1 MTSPLP
7 AAVFKWSTP
16 IPRDGYPRPS
26 HPAPDLYR
34 VADVAPLR
42 AWFDGHGYGDVV
54 LERASNVIRAT
65 LPKVPHSQRRDQL
78 RALAHVLRVAGLHV
92 DEHKESRVVG
102 LWIVDPVPYGSRLPV
117 EMCS

>member
-1 MTSPLP
+1 MTAPLP

-34 VADVAPLR
+34 VTDLRPLR
-42 AWFDGHGYGDVV
+42 AWLDGHGYGDVV
-54 LERASNVIRAT
+54 LSRMDNRIRAT
-65 LPKVPHSQRRDQL
+65 LPNVRHSQRRDQL
-78 RALAHVLRVAGLHV
+78 RALAHVLRVAGLRV

-102 LWIVDPVPYGSRLPV
+102 LWIVDPVPFGSRLPV
-117 EMCS
+117 T

>member
-16 IPRDGYPRPS
+16 LVVPGPYPYPV
-26 HPAPDLYR
+26 APLYR
-34 VADVAPLR
+34 VTDLRPLR
-42 AWFDGHGYGDVV
+42 AWFDGHGYEDVV
-54 LERASNVIRAT
+54 LSRTDNRIRVT
-65 LPKVPHSQRRDQL
+65 LPNVRHSQRRDQL

-117 EMCS
+117 T